1 MLSFKKG
8 ILILNDIGT
17 YIRNFCIIAHIDHG
31 KSTLADRLIEE
42 TNTISKKKLENQ
54 VLDDMDLERERG
66 ITIKSHPIQMD
77 YIHSDKNKYT
87 LNLIDTPGHVDFTYE
102 VSRSMAACEGAL
114 LIVDATQ
121 GVEAQTVSNLYLAIE
136 ADLTIIPIL
145 NKIDMPNSDVEA
157 VSEQIIEL
165 IGCDKED
172 ILSIS
177 AKDGTGINT
186 VFDTVIDKI
195 PIPTKKHENNTS
207 RALIFDSFYDQ
218 FRGVVAYIRVFSGS
232 FKKSDIIELV
242 SNKVN
247 FEITEVGK
255 LKLEKVKTEK
265 LSSGDVGYIVTSLK
279 DVSDIN
285 VGDTVSLKNEKN
297 SNPLPGYK
305 EVKPMV
311 FSGMYPVDSQDY
323 EDFKTSLQKLKL
335 NDAAL
340 TFEPNVSTAL
350 GFGFR
355 CGFLG
360 PLHMEIV
367 QERLEREFNMN
378 LISTAPNVS
387 YSVITRNN
395 EKVLVKNPADM
406 PDPGNIDQI
415 NEPYIKAEIIAP
427 DKYIGNIMKLCVSK
441 RGEFQSTTYLSQKKV
456 QINFI
461 LPLGEVIYDFFEK
474 LKSSTNGYAS
484 LDYEFINDRKSKLV
498 KLDIKI
504 NGDIV
509 DALSMIVHKDYD
521 YQSGSKICK
530 QLKQEITRH
539 QFEIPIQA
547 TIGAKIIARETVK
560 ALRKNVTAKCYGGD
574 ISRKRKLLEKQKK
587 GKKRMKVV
595 GNVELPQ
602 SAFLAV
608 LKSGDEN

>member
-1 MLSFKKG
+1 MNK
-8 ILILNDIGT
+8 INPN
-17 YIRNFCIIAHIDHG
+17 IRNFCIIAHIDHG
-31 KSTLADRLIEE
+31 KSTLADRLIEA
-42 TNTISKKKLENQ
+42 TNTISKKNLEAQ
-54 VLDDMDLERERG
+54 VLDDMDLEKERG

-77 YIHSDKNKYT
+77 YTHTDNIDYT

-114 LIVDATQ
+114 LIVDASQ

-145 NKIDMPNSDVEA
+145 NKIDMPNADVDS

-172 ILSIS
+172 ILSVS
-177 AKDGTGINT
+177 AKDGLGIDE
-186 VFDTVIDKI
+186 VFESIISKI
-195 PIPTKKHENNTS
+195 PKPTSKHENNTS

-218 FRGVVAYIRVFSGS
+218 FRGVVAYIRVFGGS
-232 FKKSDIIELV
+232 FQKSDLIELV
-242 SNKVN
+242 SNKIN

-255 LKLEKVKTEK
+255 LKLEKVKTDI

-285 VGDTVSLKNEKN
+285 VGDTISLKNEKN
-297 SNPLPGYK
+297 KLALPGYK
-305 EVKPMV
+305 EIKPMV
-311 FSGMYPVDSQDY
+311 FSGMYPVDSNDY
-323 EDFKTSLQKLKL
+323 EDFKTSLLKLKL

-387 YSVITRNN
+387 YKVITRNKD
-395 EKVLVKNPADM
+395 EVSVKNPADM
-406 PDPGNIDQI
+406 PDPGNIEQI
-415 NEPYIKAEIIAP
+415 KEPYIKAEIIAP
-427 DKYIGNIMKLCVSK
+427 DKYIGNIMKLCISK
-441 RGEFQSTTYLSQKKV
+441 RGEFQSTTYLSQNKV

-484 LDYEFINDRKSKLV
+484 LDYEFIDDRQSKLV

-504 NGDIV
+504 NNDIV

-530 QLKQEITRH
+530 QLKKEIPRQ

-608 LKSGDEN
+608 LKSGDE

>member
-1 MLSFKKG
+1 MKKESQT
-8 ILILNDIGT
+8 LIDFSIKDV
-17 YIRNFCIIAHIDHG
+17 RNFCIIAHIDHG
-31 KSTLADRLIEE
+31 KSTLADRLIES
-42 TNTISKKKLENQ
+42 TNTLKKNKVKNQ

-66 ITIKSHPIQMD
+66 ITIKSHPIQMN
-77 YIHSDKNKYT
+77 YKHSDGKNYI

-114 LIVDATQ
+114 LIIDATQ

-136 ADLTIIPIL
+136 ADLAIIPIL
-145 NKIDMPNSDVEA
+145 NKIDMPNADVDL
-157 VSEQIIEL
+157 VSQQIVDL
-165 IGCDKED
+165 IGCDKGE

-177 AKDGTGINT
+177 AKEGIGISS
-186 VFDTVIDKI
+186 VFDVIISKI
-195 PIPTKKHENNTS
+195 PEPTQKHENKTT
-207 RALIFDSFYDQ
+207 RGLIFDSFYDQ
-218 FRGVVAYIRVFSGS
+218 FRGVVAYIRVFGGE
-232 FKKSDIIELV
+232 FKKGDILELV
-242 SNKVN
+242 SNKIN
-247 FEITEVGK
+247 FELTEVGK
-255 LKLEKVKTEK
+255 LKLEKVSTDK
-265 LSSGDVGYIVTSLK
+265 LSSGDVGYVVTSLK

-285 VGDTVSLKNEKN
+285 VGDTISLKHEKN
-297 SNPLPGYK
+297 IEPLPGYK
-305 EVKPMV
+305 QIKPMV
-311 FSGMYPVDSQDY
+311 FSGMYPVDSHDY
-323 EDFKTSLQKLKL
+323 EDFKTSLLKLKL

-387 YSVITRNN
+387 YKILTKNKEEILVRN
-395 EKVLVKNPADM
+395 PSDM
-406 PDPGNIDQI
+406 PDSGNIEI
-415 NEPYIKAEIIAP
+415 IKEPYIKAEIISP
-427 DKYIGNIMKLCVSK
+427 DKYIGNIMKLCISK
-441 RGEFQSTTYLSQKKV
+441 RGEFQSTTYLSHKKV
-456 QINFI
+456 QLNFI
-461 LPLGEVIYDFFEK
+461 LPLGEIIYDFFEK

-484 LDYEFINDRKSKLV
+484 LDYEFIDDRSSKLV

-521 YQSGSKICK
+521 YQNGSKICK
-530 QLKQEITRH
+530 QLKEEIPRH
-539 QFEIPIQA
+539 QFEVPIQA
-547 TIGAKIIARETVK
+547 TIGAKIISRETVK

-602 SAFLAV
+602 SAFLAI
-608 LKSGDEN
+608 LKSGEE

>member
-1 MLSFKKG
+1 MIK
-8 ILILNDIGT
+8 NDNV
-17 YIRNFCIIAHIDHG
+17 RNFCIIAHIDHG
-31 KSTLADRLIEE
+31 KSTLADRLIEY
-42 TNTISKKKLENQ
+42 TNTLSSKQLESQ
-54 VLDDMDLERERG
+54 VLDDMELEKERG
-66 ITIKSHPIQMD
+66 ITIKSHPIQMEYKSRD
-77 YIHSDKNKYT
+77 TNYI

-114 LIVDATQ
+114 LIIDASQ

-145 NKIDMPNSDVEA
+145 NKIDMPNANVEL
-157 VSEQIIEL
+157 VSEQIMDL
-165 IGCDKED
+165 IGCKKDE
-172 ILSIS
+172 ILQIS
-177 AKDGTGINT
+177 AKDGIGIED
-186 VFDTVIDKI
+186 VFDSIINDI
-195 PIPTKKHENNTS
+195 PSPTKKYENTQS

-218 FRGVVAYIRVFSGS
+218 FRGVVAYIRVFGGS
-232 FKKSDIIELV
+232 FKKNDLIKLISNDI
-242 SNKVN
+242 N

-255 LKLEKVKTEK
+255 LKLNKISTDVLK
-265 LSSGDVGYIVTSLK
+265 SGDVGYIVTSLK
-279 DVSDIN
+279 NVSDIN
-285 VGDTVSLKNEKN
+285 VGDTISLKNEKDVL
-297 SNPLPGYK
+297 SLPGYK
-305 EVKPMV
+305 EIKPMV

-323 EDFKTSLQKLKL
+323 EDFKTSLLKLKL

-367 QERLEREFNMN
+367 QERLEREFNIN

-387 YSVITRNN
+387 YNVITRTG
-395 EKVLVKNPADM
+395 EKIDVKNPADM
-406 PDPGNIDQI
+406 PVSGDIDKI
-415 NEPYIKAEIIAP
+415 FEPYIKAEIITP
-427 DKYIGNIMKLCVSK
+427 DEFIGNIMKLCTSK
-441 RGEFQSTTYLSQKKV
+441 RGLFQSTNYLSQKKV
-456 QINFI
+456 QIIFLI
-461 LPLGEVIYDFFEK
+461 PLGEVIYDFFEK
-474 LKSSTNGYAS
+474 LKSSTKGYAS
-484 LDYEFINDRKSKLV
+484 LDYELIDERSSKLV

-504 NGDIV
+504 NNDIV

-521 YQSGSKICK
+521 YQFGSKICK
-530 QLKQEITRH
+530 QLKNEIPRQ

-608 LKSGDEN
+608 LKSGDE

>member
-1 MLSFKKG
+1 MSTS
-8 ILILNDIGT
+8 NSNV
-17 YIRNFCIIAHIDHG
+17 RNFCIIAHIDHG
-31 KSTLADRLIEE
+31 KSTLADRLIEFTGTLSE
-42 TNTISKKKLENQ
+42 KQLEAQ
-54 VLDDMDLERERG
+54 VLDDMELEKERG
-66 ITIKSHPIQMD
+66 ITIKSHPIQMS
-77 YIHSDKNKYT
+77 YTHNGENYT

-114 LIVDATQ
+114 LIIDASQ

-145 NKIDMPNSDVEA
+145 NKIDMPNANTDIT
-157 VSEQIIEL
+157 SEQIIDL
-165 IGCDKED
+165 IGCKSEE
-172 ILSIS
+172 ILKIS
-177 AKDGTGINT
+177 AKDGIGIDEVFHAIINT
-186 VFDTVIDKI
+186 I
-195 PIPTKKHENNTS
+195 PSPTNKYENNTS
-207 RALIFDSFYDQ
+207 RGLIFDSFYDQ
-218 FRGVVAYIRVFSGS
+218 FRGVVAYIRVFGGS
-232 FKKSDIIELV
+232 FKKNDQIKLISNDI
-242 SNKVN
+242 N

-255 LKLEKVKTEK
+255 LKLNKISTDELK
-265 LSSGDVGYIVTSLK
+265 SGDVGYIVTSLK
-279 DVSDIN
+279 NVSDIN
-285 VGDTVSLKNEKN
+285 VGDTISLKNEKN
-297 SNPLPGYK
+297 TTSLPGYK
-305 EVKPMV
+305 EIKPMV
-311 FSGMYPVDSQDY
+311 FSGMYPIDSQDY
-323 EDFKTSLQKLKL
+323 EDFKTSLLKLKL

-367 QERLEREFNMN
+367 QERLEREFNIN

-387 YSVITRNN
+387 YTVITKSGK
-395 EKVLVKNPADM
+395 EIEVKNPADM
-406 PDPGNIDQI
+406 PVAGDIDKI
-415 NEPYIKAEIIAP
+415 NEPFIKAEIIVP
-427 DKYIGNIMKLCVSK
+427 DEFIGNVMKLCTSK
-441 RGEFQSTTYLSQKKV
+441 RGIFQSTNYLSQKKV
-456 QINFI
+456 QIIFLI
-461 LPLGEVIYDFFEK
+461 PLGEVIYDFFEK
-474 LKSSTNGYAS
+474 LKSSTKGYAS
-484 LDYEFINDRKSKLV
+484 LDYELIDERPSKLV

-504 NGDIV
+504 NNDIV

-521 YQSGSKICK
+521 YQYGSKICK
-530 QLKQEITRH
+530 QLKAEIPRQ

-608 LKSGDEN
+608 LKSGEE

>member
-1 MLSFKKG
+1 LSKTN
-8 ILILNDIGT
+8 LNV
-17 YIRNFCIIAHIDHG
+17 RNFCIIAHIDHG
-31 KSTLADRLIEE
+31 KSTLADRLIEA
-42 TNTISKKKLENQ
+42 TNTISKKNLEDQ
-54 VLDDMDLERERG
+54 VLDDMDLEKERG

-77 YIHSDKNKYT
+77 YTHTDNMNYT

-114 LIVDATQ
+114 LIVDASQ
-121 GVEAQTVSNLYLAIE
+121 GIEAQTVSNLYLAVE

-145 NKIDMPNSDVEA
+145 NKIDMPNSDVES
-157 VSEQIIEL
+157 VSQQIIEL
-165 IGCDKED
+165 IGCKKED
-172 ILSIS
+172 ILSVS
-177 AKDGTGINT
+177 AKEGLGIDN
-186 VFDTVIDKI
+186 VFESIISKI
-195 PIPTKKHENNTS
+195 PKPTSKHENNRS

-218 FRGVVAYIRVFSGS
+218 FRGVVAYIRVFGGQ

-255 LKLEKVKTEK
+255 LKLEKVKTDT

-279 DVSDIN
+279 DVADIN
-285 VGDTVSLKNEKN
+285 VGDTISLKNEKN
-297 SNPLPGYK
+297 TLALPGYK
-305 EVKPMV
+305 EIKPMV
-311 FSGMYPVDSQDY
+311 FSGMYPVDSNDY
-323 EDFKTSLQKLKL
+323 EDFKTSLLKLKL

-387 YSVITRNN
+387 YNVITRNK
-395 EKVLVKNPADM
+395 EEVSVKNPADM
-406 PDPGNIDQI
+406 PDPGNIDKI
-415 NEPYIKAEIIAP
+415 KEPYIKAEIIAP

-441 RGEFQSTTYLSQKKV
+441 RGEFQSTTYLSQHKV

-484 LDYEFINDRKSKLV
+484 LDYEFIDDRQSKLV

-504 NGDIV
+504 NNDII

-530 QLKQEITRH
+530 QLKKEIPRQ

-602 SAFLAV
+602 SAFLAI
-608 LKSGDEN
+608 LKSGEE

>member
-1 MLSFKKG
+1 MKNSN
-8 ILILNDIGT
+8 INV
-17 YIRNFCIIAHIDHG
+17 RNFCIIAHIDHG
-31 KSTLADRLIEE
+31 KSTLADRLIEY
-42 TNTISKKKLENQ
+42 TNTLSSKQLESQ
-54 VLDDMDLERERG
+54 VLDDMDLEKERG

-77 YIHSDKNKYT
+77 YKNANDSYT

-114 LIVDATQ
+114 LIIDASQ
-121 GVEAQTVSNLYLAIE
+121 GVEAQTVSNLYLALE

-145 NKIDMPNSDVEA
+145 NKIDMPNADVEL

-165 IGCDKED
+165 IGCKREE
-172 ILSIS
+172 ILEIS
-177 AKDGTGINT
+177 AKDGIGIES
-186 VFDTVIDKI
+186 VFDAIINIV
-195 PIPTKKHENNTS
+195 PSPTARYENQTS

-218 FRGVVAYIRVFSGS
+218 FRGVVAYIRVFGGS
-232 FKKSDIIELV
+232 FKKNDLIKLISNDI
-242 SNKVN
+242 N

-255 LKLEKVKTEK
+255 LKLKKISTDELK
-265 LSSGDVGYIVTSLK
+265 SGDVGYIVTSLK
-279 DVSDIN
+279 NVSDIN
-285 VGDTVSLKNEKN
+285 VGDTISLKNEKN
-297 SNPLPGYK
+297 TKSLPGYK
-305 EVKPMV
+305 EIKPMV

-323 EDFKTSLQKLKL
+323 EDFKTSLLKLKL

-367 QERLEREFNMN
+367 QERLEREFNIN

-387 YSVITRNN
+387 YNIITRNGDSV
-395 EKVLVKNPADM
+395 EVKNPADM
-406 PDPGNIDQI
+406 PVSGDIETI

-427 DKYIGNIMKLCVSK
+427 DEFIGNIMKLCTSK
-441 RGEFQSTTYLSQKKV
+441 RGVFQSTNYLSQKKV
-456 QINFI
+456 QIIFLI
-461 LPLGEVIYDFFEK
+461 PLGELIYDFFEK
-474 LKSSTNGYAS
+474 LKSSTKGYAS
-484 LDYEFINDRKSKLV
+484 LDYELIDQRPAKLV

-504 NGDIV
+504 NNEIV

-521 YQSGSKICK
+521 YQYGSKICK
-530 QLKQEITRH
+530 QLKEEIPRQ

-608 LKSGDEN
+608 LKTGDE

>member
-1 MLSFKKG
+1 MKNSN
-8 ILILNDIGT
+8 INV
-17 YIRNFCIIAHIDHG
+17 RNFCIIAHIDHG
-31 KSTLADRLIEE
+31 KSTLADRLIEY
-42 TNTISKKKLENQ
+42 TNTLSSKQLESQ
-54 VLDDMDLERERG
+54 VLDDMDLEKERG

-77 YIHSDKNKYT
+77 YKNANDSYI

-114 LIVDATQ
+114 LIIDASQ
-121 GVEAQTVSNLYLAIE
+121 GVEAQTVSNLYLALE

-145 NKIDMPNSDVEA
+145 NKIDMPNADVES
-157 VSEQIIEL
+157 VSEQVIEL
-165 IGCDKED
+165 IGCKREE
-172 ILSIS
+172 ILEIS
-177 AKDGTGINT
+177 AKDGIGIES
-186 VFDTVIDKI
+186 VFDAIINIVPSPTDRYEDK
-195 PIPTKKHENNTS
+195 TS

-218 FRGVVAYIRVFSGS
+218 FRGVVAYIRVFGGS
-232 FKKSDIIELV
+232 FKKNDLIKLISNDI
-242 SNKVN
+242 N

-255 LKLEKVKTEK
+255 LKLKKISTDELK
-265 LSSGDVGYIVTSLK
+265 SGDVGYIVTSLK
-279 DVSDIN
+279 NVSDIN
-285 VGDTVSLKNEKN
+285 VGDTISLKNEKN
-297 SNPLPGYK
+297 TESLPGYK
-305 EVKPMV
+305 EIKPMV

-323 EDFKTSLQKLKL
+323 EDFKTSLLKLKL

-367 QERLEREFNMN
+367 QERLEREFNIN

-387 YSVITRNN
+387 YNIITRKGDSI
-395 EKVLVKNPADM
+395 EVKNPADM
-406 PDPGNIDQI
+406 PVAGDIETI

-427 DKYIGNIMKLCVSK
+427 DEFIGNIMKLCTSK
-441 RGEFQSTTYLSQKKV
+441 RGVFQSTNYLSQKKV
-456 QINFI
+456 QIIFLI
-461 LPLGEVIYDFFEK
+461 PLGELIYDFFEK
-474 LKSSTNGYAS
+474 LKSSTKGYAS
-484 LDYEFINDRKSKLV
+484 LDYELIDERPSKLV

-504 NGDIV
+504 NNDIV

-521 YQSGSKICK
+521 YQYGSKICK
-530 QLKQEITRH
+530 QLKAEIPRQ

-608 LKSGDEN
+608 LKTGDE

>member
-1 MLSFKKG
+1 MTNINKFV
-8 ILILNDIGT
+8 
-17 YIRNFCIIAHIDHG
+17 RNFCIIAHIDHG
-31 KSTLADRLIEE
+31 KSTLADRLIES
-42 TNTISKKKLENQ
+42 TNTISSKKLENQ

-77 YIHSDKNKYT
+77 YTHHDKNKYI

-114 LIVDATQ
+114 LIVDASQ
-121 GVEAQTVSNLYLAIE
+121 GVEAQTVSNLYLALE

-165 IGCDKED
+165 IGCDKTE
-172 ILSIS
+172 ILTVS
-177 AKDGTGINT
+177 AKEGTGVDS
-186 VFDTVIDKI
+186 VFDSIVNVI
-195 PIPTKKHENNTS
+195 PPPTKKHENGHS

-218 FRGVVAYIRVFSGS
+218 FRGVVAYIRVFGGS
-232 FKKSDIIELV
+232 FTKNDIIELI

-255 LKLEKVKTEK
+255 LKLEKVSTQN

-285 VGDTVSLKNEKN
+285 VGDTISLKKEKEVE
-297 SNPLPGYK
+297 PLPGYK

-311 FSGMYPVDSQDY
+311 FSGMYPVDSNDY
-323 EDFKTSLQKLKL
+323 EDFKTSLLKLKL

-387 YSVITRNN
+387 YKVITRSKD
-395 EKVLVKNPADM
+395 EVIVKNPADM
-406 PDPGNIDQI
+406 PDSGNIESI
-415 NEPYIKAEIIAP
+415 MEPYIKAEIISP
-427 DKYIGNIMKLCVSK
+427 DTYIGNIMKLCISK
-441 RGEFQSTTYLSQKKV
+441 RGEFQSTTYLSQNKV
-456 QINFI
+456 QLNFI

-474 LKSSTNGYAS
+474 LKSSTKGYAS
-484 LDYEFINDRKSKLV
+484 LDYEFIDDRASKLV

-530 QLKQEITRH
+530 QLKEEIPRQ

-608 LKSGDEN
+608 LKSGDE

>member
-1 MLSFKKG
+1 MNNK
-8 ILILNDIGT
+8 NV
-17 YIRNFCIIAHIDHG
+17 RNFCIIAHIDHG
-31 KSTLADRLIEE
+31 KSTLADRLIEF
-42 TNTISKKKLENQ
+42 TNTLSSKQLESQ
-54 VLDDMDLERERG
+54 VLDDMDLEKERG
-66 ITIKSHPIQMD
+66 ITIKSHPIQMEYKD
-77 YIHSDKNKYT
+77 DKTNYI

-114 LIVDATQ
+114 LIIDASQ
-121 GVEAQTVSNLYLAIE
+121 GVEAQTVSNLYLALE

-145 NKIDMPNSDVEA
+145 NKIDMPNANVES
-157 VSEQIIEL
+157 VTEQVVEL
-165 IGCDKED
+165 IGCSKND
-172 ILSIS
+172 ILKIS
-177 AKDGTGINT
+177 AKNGIGIET
-186 VFDTVIDKI
+186 VFDSIIHEI
-195 PIPTKKHENNTS
+195 PSPTKKFENHTS

-218 FRGVVAYIRVFSGS
+218 FRGVVAYIRVFGGS
-232 FKKSDIIELV
+232 FKKNDQIKLISNDI
-242 SNKVN
+242 N

-255 LKLEKVKTEK
+255 LKLKKISTDELK
-265 LSSGDVGYIVTSLK
+265 SGDVGYIVTSLK
-279 DVSDIN
+279 NVSDIN
-285 VGDTVSLKNEKN
+285 VGDTISLKNEKN
-297 SNPLPGYK
+297 ILSLPGYK
-305 EVKPMV
+305 EIKPMV

-323 EDFKTSLQKLKL
+323 EDFKTSLLKLKL

-367 QERLEREFNMN
+367 QERLEREFNIN

-387 YSVITRNN
+387 YNVVTRNGSN
-395 EKVLVKNPADM
+395 IEVKNPADM
-406 PDPGNIDQI
+406 PVAGDIESI
-415 NEPYIKAEIIAP
+415 FEPYIKAEIIAP
-427 DKYIGNIMKLCVSK
+427 DEYIGNIMKLCTSK
-441 RGEFQSTTYLSQKKV
+441 RGLFQSTNYLSQKKV
-456 QINFI
+456 QIIFLI
-461 LPLGEVIYDFFEK
+461 PLGEVIYDFFEK
-474 LKSSTNGYAS
+474 LKSSTKGYAS
-484 LDYEFINDRKSKLV
+484 LDYEFVDERSSKLV

-504 NGDIV
+504 NNDIV

-521 YQSGSKICK
+521 YQFGSKICK
-530 QLKQEITRH
+530 QLKEEIPRQ

-608 LKSGDEN
+608 LKSGDD

>member
-1 MLSFKKG
+1 MSKTN
-8 ILILNDIGT
+8 LNV
-17 YIRNFCIIAHIDHG
+17 RNFCIIAHIDHG
-31 KSTLADRLIEE
+31 KSTLADRLIEA
-42 TNTISKKKLENQ
+42 TNTISKKNLEDQ
-54 VLDDMDLERERG
+54 VLDDMDLEKERG

-77 YIHSDKNKYT
+77 YTHTDNMNYT

-114 LIVDATQ
+114 LIVDASQ
-121 GVEAQTVSNLYLAIE
+121 GIEAQTVSNLYLAVE

-145 NKIDMPNSDVEA
+145 NKIDMPNSDVES
-157 VSEQIIEL
+157 VSQQIIEL
-165 IGCDKED
+165 IGCKKED
-172 ILSIS
+172 ILSVS
-177 AKDGTGINT
+177 AKEGLGIDN
-186 VFDTVIDKI
+186 VFESIISKI
-195 PIPTKKHENNTS
+195 PKPTSKHENNRS

-218 FRGVVAYIRVFSGS
+218 FRGVVAYIRVFGGQ

-255 LKLEKVKTEK
+255 LKLEKVKTDT

-279 DVSDIN
+279 DVADIN
-285 VGDTVSLKNEKN
+285 VGDTISLKNEKN
-297 SNPLPGYK
+297 TLALPGYK
-305 EVKPMV
+305 EIKPMV
-311 FSGMYPVDSQDY
+311 FSGMYPVDSNDY
-323 EDFKTSLQKLKL
+323 EDFKTSLLKLKL

-387 YSVITRNN
+387 YNVITRNK
-395 EKVLVKNPADM
+395 EEVSVKNPADM
-406 PDPGNIDQI
+406 PDPGNIDKI
-415 NEPYIKAEIIAP
+415 KEPYIKAEIIAP

-441 RGEFQSTTYLSQKKV
+441 RGEFQSTTYLSQHKV

-484 LDYEFINDRKSKLV
+484 LDYEFIDDRQSKLV

-504 NGDIV
+504 NNDII

-530 QLKQEITRH
+530 QLKKEIPRQ

-602 SAFLAV
+602 SAFLAI
-608 LKSGDEN
+608 LKSGEE

>member
-1 MLSFKKG
+1 M
-8 ILILNDIGT
+8 NNENV
-17 YIRNFCIIAHIDHG
+17 RNFCIIAHIDHG
-31 KSTLADRLIEE
+31 KSTLADRLIEL
-42 TNTISKKKLENQ
+42 TNTLSSKQLESQ
-54 VLDDMDLERERG
+54 VLDDMDLEKERG
-66 ITIKSHPIQMD
+66 ITIKSHPIQMEYKD
-77 YIHSDKNKYT
+77 DNTNYI

-114 LIVDATQ
+114 LIIDASQ
-121 GVEAQTVSNLYLAIE
+121 GVEAQTVSNLYLALE

-145 NKIDMPNSDVEA
+145 NKIDMPNANVES
-157 VSEQIIEL
+157 VKEQVVEL
-165 IGCDKED
+165 IGCSKDD
-172 ILSIS
+172 ILEIS
-177 AKDGTGINT
+177 AKDGIGIKS
-186 VFDTVIDKI
+186 VFDSIIHEI
-195 PIPTKKHENNTS
+195 PSPTNKFENETS

-218 FRGVVAYIRVFSGS
+218 FRGVVAYIRVFGGS
-232 FKKSDIIELV
+232 FKKSDQIKLI
-242 SNKVN
+242 SNDIN

-255 LKLEKVKTEK
+255 LKLKKISINE
-265 LSSGDVGYIVTSLK
+265 LNSGDVGYIVTSLK
-279 DVSDIN
+279 NVSDIN
-285 VGDTVSLKNEKN
+285 VGDTISLKNEKN
-297 SNPLPGYK
+297 VRSLPGYK
-305 EVKPMV
+305 EIKPMV

-323 EDFKTSLQKLKL
+323 EDFKTSLLKLKL

-367 QERLEREFNMN
+367 QERLEREFNLN

-387 YSVITRNN
+387 YNVLTRNGSN
-395 EKVLVKNPADM
+395 IEVKNPADM
-406 PDPGNIDQI
+406 PVAGDIDSI
-415 NEPYIKAEIIAP
+415 FEPYIKAEIISP
-427 DKYIGNIMKLCVSK
+427 DEYIGNIMKLCSSK
-441 RGEFQSTTYLSQKKV
+441 RGIFQSTNYLSQKKV
-456 QINFI
+456 QIIFLI
-461 LPLGEVIYDFFEK
+461 PLGEVIYDFFEK
-474 LKSSTNGYAS
+474 LKSSTKGYAS
-484 LDYEFINDRKSKLV
+484 LDYEFVDERSSKLV

-504 NGDIV
+504 NNDIV

-521 YQSGSKICK
+521 YQFGSKICK
-530 QLKQEITRH
+530 QLKEEIPRQ

-608 LKSGDEN
+608 LKSGDD

>member
-1 MLSFKKG
+1 MKN
-8 ILILNDIGT
+8 ININV
-17 YIRNFCIIAHIDHG
+17 RNFCIIAHIDHG
-31 KSTLADRLIEE
+31 KSTLADRLIEY
-42 TNTISKKKLENQ
+42 TNTLSAKQLQSQ
-54 VLDDMDLERERG
+54 VLDDMDLEKERG

-77 YIHSDKNKYT
+77 YKNANDNYI

-114 LIVDATQ
+114 LIIDASQ
-121 GVEAQTVSNLYLAIE
+121 GVEAQTVSNLYLALE
-136 ADLTIIPIL
+136 ADLIIIPIL
-145 NKIDMPNSDVEA
+145 NKIDMPNADVES
-157 VSEQIIEL
+157 VSEQVIEL
-165 IGCDKED
+165 IGCQREE
-172 ILSIS
+172 ILEIS
-177 AKDGTGINT
+177 AKDGIGIES
-186 VFDTVIDKI
+186 VFDAIINIV
-195 PIPTKKHENNTS
+195 PSPTAKYENETS

-218 FRGVVAYIRVFSGS
+218 FRGVVAYIRVFGGS
-232 FKKSDIIELV
+232 FKKNDLIKLISNDI
-242 SNKVN
+242 N

-255 LKLEKVKTEK
+255 LKLKKISTD
-265 LSSGDVGYIVTSLK
+265 LLRSGDVGYIVTSLK
-279 DVSDIN
+279 NVSDIN
-285 VGDTVSLKNEKN
+285 VGDTISLKNEKN
-297 SNPLPGYK
+297 TDSLPGYK
-305 EVKPMV
+305 EIKPMV

-323 EDFKTSLQKLKL
+323 EDFKTSLLKLKL

-367 QERLEREFNMN
+367 QERLEREFNIN

-387 YSVITRNN
+387 YNIITRKGDNI
-395 EKVLVKNPADM
+395 EVKNPADM
-406 PDPGNIDQI
+406 PASGDIETI

-427 DKYIGNIMKLCVSK
+427 DEFIGNIMKLCTSK
-441 RGEFQSTTYLSQKKV
+441 RGVFQSTNYLSQKKV
-456 QINFI
+456 QIIFLI
-461 LPLGEVIYDFFEK
+461 PLGELIYDFFEK
-474 LKSSTNGYAS
+474 LKSSTKGYAS
-484 LDYEFINDRKSKLV
+484 LDYELIDEKPAKLV

-504 NGDIV
+504 NNEIV

-521 YQSGSKICK
+521 YQYGSKICK
-530 QLKQEITRH
+530 QLKEEIPRH
-539 QFEIPIQA
+539 QFEVPIQA

-602 SAFLAV
+602 SAFLAI
-608 LKSGDEN
+608 LKTGDE